1 MRLLP
6 RLGLAVAALALIGAD
21 VPERERPPG
30 VGVLCIGGL
39 LYYTDIE
46 ARSCH
51 AGEDPAYQERLSSYV
66 ARFDAYLIRN
76 LPGGEADLKSFK
88 EDQGLT
94 PDARPDICIA
104 DEENSFYDGFRKM
117 EPAEL
122 DAEVDKVLMR
132 DGKPTFGDCL

>member
-1 MRLLP
+1 MLSRM
-6 RLGLAVAALALIGAD
+6 GLAVAAIALIGAD
-21 VPERERPPG
+21 VPDRETPPG
-30 VGVLCIGGL
+30 MGVLCLGAM

-51 AGEDPAYQERLSSYV
+51 AGKDLAWHERLTRYT

-76 LPGGEADLKSFK
+76 LPKGEEGLKRFK

-94 PDARPDICIA
+94 PETRPDICKA

-117 EPAEL
+117 EPSEL
-122 DAEVDKVLMR
+122 DTAVDKLLMR
-132 DGKPTFGDCL
+132 DGKPSFGDCL